1 MNMILLSAIML
12 KVVVPKIM
20 LNDTQ
25 ESVMLI
31 CCPAV
36 KVHVT
41 YYCVALCQI
50 GSKS

>member
-1 MNMILLSAIML
+1 MTSLLSFNQMNILLSDIMPMV
-12 KVVVPKIM
+12 VVVPKIM

-41 YYCVALCQI
+41 C
-50 GSKS
+50 